1 MTEEGE
7 GESRK
12 MYQTL
17 GRETGSKDTMSK
29 TLRWV

>member
-12 MYQTL
+12 MHQML
-17 GRETGSKDTMSK
+17 GRETGSKDTISK
-29 TLRWV
+29 TLR